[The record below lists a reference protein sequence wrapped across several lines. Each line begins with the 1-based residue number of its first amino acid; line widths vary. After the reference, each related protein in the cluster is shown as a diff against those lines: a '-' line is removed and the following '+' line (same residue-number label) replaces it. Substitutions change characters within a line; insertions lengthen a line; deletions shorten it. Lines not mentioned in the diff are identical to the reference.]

1 MSNIDACLFDLDG
14 VLVDTAKYHYF
25 AWNKIATELGIPFTI
40 KDNEELKGLSR
51 LNSLEKLLQ
60 IGNMR
65 FDSYTKNA
73 LANKK
78 NSLYL
83 QYIST
88 ITQRDL
94 LPGSHELLQLL
105 RDNNYKIALCSS
117 SKNSMY
123 IIKKLNIID
132 FFNVIIDGN
141 KVNNPKPNPEIFL
154 KAAEYLKVKPNNCV
168 VFEDSKAGI
177 KAAKNGKMF
186 AIGVGDSNILN
197 EADIVISGLDK
208 VTLDMLTALGG

>member
-1 MSNIDACLFDLDG
+1 MSNIEACLFDLDG

-25 AWNKIATELGIPFTI
+25 AWNKIARELGIQFTL

-51 LNSLEKLLQ
+51 LDSLEKLLQ
-60 IGNMR
+60 IGKMR
-65 FDSYTKNA
+65 FDSHTKSA

-78 NSLYL
+78 NSFYL
-83 QYIST
+83 QYISA
-88 ITQRDL
+88 ITPKDL
-94 LPGSHELLQLL
+94 LPGSMELLLLL
-105 RDNNYKIALCSS
+105 RDNNYKIGLCSS
-117 SKNSMY
+117 SKNSMG

-141 KVNNPKPNPEIFL
+141 KVNNPKPDPEIFL

-177 KAAKNGKMF
+177 QAAKNGKMF
-186 AIGVGDSNILN
+186 TIGVGDSNILN
-197 EADIVISGLDK
+197 KADLVISGLDK
-208 VTLDMLTALGG
+208 VTLNMLTALGG